1 MFVKPANL
9 GSSVGISKVRSSAG
23 LGAALAKAFEYDRK
37 VVVEQ
42 GIEAREIETSLQAR
56 GVPASAVQD
65 SHDLLA
71 DAQLAARGAFVEAE
85 HALHGRITI
94 EASRAKLSRTPASVE
109 HAAPTLG
116 QHTQHVL
123 QEILGYTPER
133 IAELASQGVL
143 E

>member
-1 MFVKPANL
+1 MSDKRQTVARN
-9 GSSVGISKVRSSAG
+9 RR
-23 LGAALAKAFEYDRK
+23 AFRNFE
-37 VVVEQ
+37 VL
-42 GIEAREIETSLQAR
+42 EAREIETSLQTR

-71 DAQLAARGAFVEAE
+71 DAQLAARDAFVEAE

-109 HAAPTLG
+109 RAAPTLG

-133 IAELASQGVL
+133 IAELASQGAL